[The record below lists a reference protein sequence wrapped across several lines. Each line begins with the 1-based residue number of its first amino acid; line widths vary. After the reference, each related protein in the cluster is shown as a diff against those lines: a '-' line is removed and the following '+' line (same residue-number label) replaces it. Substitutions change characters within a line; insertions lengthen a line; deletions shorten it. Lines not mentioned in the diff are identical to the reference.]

1 MHRFHYPIYLIPDD
15 DGGFVVRF
23 RDFPEAITQAE
34 SVEVAYL
41 EAADCLDEAFAGRM
55 RRNDEIPLPSPLREG
70 DLLVAPPAETAAKT
84 VLYLA
89 MKESGVGKAELARRL
104 ACDEK
109 EVRRLLDPHHA
120 SKLPRLAR
128 AVALLGKRLVIDMEP
143 A

>member
-1 MHRFHYPIYLIPDD
+1 M
-15 DGGFVVRF
+15 
-23 RDFPEAITQAE
+23 
-34 SVEVAYL
+34 
-41 EAADCLDEAFAGRM
+41 
-55 RRNDEIPLPSPLREG
+55 
-70 DLLVAPPAETAAKT
+70 VAPPAETAAKT